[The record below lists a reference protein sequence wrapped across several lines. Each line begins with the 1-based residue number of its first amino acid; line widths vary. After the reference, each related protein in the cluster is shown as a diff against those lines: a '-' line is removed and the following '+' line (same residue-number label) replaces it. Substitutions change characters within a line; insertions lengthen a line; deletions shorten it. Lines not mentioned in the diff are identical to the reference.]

1 MDWEQFFS
9 NCRTT
14 NGGTL
19 QMLRDATH
27 KRKRK
32 RWPWTVSTAR
42 RLDCDTTESQEISLR
57 SSSRGTPGK
66 RVDKEQ
72 TKSRLRTKVWWPKVD
87 MDVKRMCKSC
97 HSCQV
102 VGQYSPSEPM
112 LKTKPPT
119 GPWQDVAAD
128 LMGPLPTSKS
138 LLVVVD
144 YYSRYYEVSVMRLTT
159 TPKIIIALR
168 EIFSRFGN
176 PHSLKTDN
184 GPQFVS
190 KEFEE
195 FSRECGI
202 EHRRSP
208 ALWPQANGEVE

>member
-1 MDWEQFFS
+1 
-9 NCRTT
+9 
-14 NGGTL
+14 
-19 QMLRDATH
+19 
-27 KRKRK
+27 
-32 RWPWTVSTAR
+32 
-42 RLDCDTTESQEISLR
+42 
-57 SSSRGTPGK
+57 
-66 RVDKEQ
+66 
-72 TKSRLRTKVWWPKVD
+72 
-87 MDVKRMCKSC
+87 
-97 HSCQV
+97 
-102 VGQYSPSEPM
+102 
-112 LKTKPPT
+112 
-119 GPWQDVAAD
+119 
-128 LMGPLPTSKS
+128 MGPLPTGES